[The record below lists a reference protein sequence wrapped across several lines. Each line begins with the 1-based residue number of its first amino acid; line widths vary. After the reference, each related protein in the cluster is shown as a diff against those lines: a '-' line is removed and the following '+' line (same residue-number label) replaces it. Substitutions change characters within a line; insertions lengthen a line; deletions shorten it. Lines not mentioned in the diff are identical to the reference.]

1 MLLNNQVITE
11 EIKDEINKKKIETN
25 DNKTTVTQ
33 KPMGCSKNSSKKEVS
48 KQSHLKKQEKSLINN
63 LILYLKQLEK
73 EEKNPVSRRKE
84 ITKIRAEVNETET
97 KETQISE
104 TKSWLFEKINELDKT
119 LPRLIKKKGEDLH
132 Q

>member
-11 EIKDEINKKKIETN
+11 EIKDEINKQKIETN

-33 KPMGCSKNSSKKEVS
+33 KPMRCSKNSSKKEVS

-84 ITKIRAEVNETET
+84 ITKIRAEVNEIET